1 MIKNKVMPIT
11 GSLNET
17 YNIITFP
24 LEGMEKVAMAVAS
37 PDKEITISKDKL
49 FNVTLREFQDNE
61 KKSHKKCLMGKY
73 VSKGKN
79 ITLMTKSDEEQPIC
93 WQPSKTLALKLQETE
108 AIQLKD
114 NVELYYGAYISL
126 DDAVEGI
133 ITPLEKDLTANV
145 WKKSKVLN
153 VIPRASLIG
162 DFDENQMSMLKE

>member
-24 LEGMEKVAMAVAS
+24 LEGMEKVAMITSSV
-37 PDKEITISKDKL
+37 DKEVAVSKNKL
-49 FNVTLREFQDNE
+49 FNVTLREFQESE
-61 KKSHKKCLMGKY
+61 KKSHKHCLMGKY

-79 ITLMTKSDEEQPIC
+79 ITLMTKSDGEQPIC
-93 WQPSKTLALKLQETE
+93 WQPSHTLAEKLQETE

-126 DDAVEGI
+126 DDALEGI
-133 ITPLEKDLTANV
+133 ITPLEKDISTNV

-153 VIPRASLIG
+153 VIPRASLVG
-162 DFDENQMSMLKE
+162 DFDIEQMSMLKE